1 MQNILL
7 AAGLATRSDGQKLLY
22 PYGEETVVHRAT
34 AQSLE
39 AGLFTILVTG
49 YRAEEIVEAVEDL
62 RCPDLLIVHNT
73 DYKLGQGVSTQRGV
87 LALQDETPFFI
98 SLADMPL
105 IEARHY
111 HHLARMAT
119 GELLRPRYRGTAGH
133 PVLLGPSFI
142 PIIRDLEG
150 PFAMRDLLSDYPT
163 QWLEV
168 EEEAYIVDIDT
179 PSSYLSL
186 IEDRLSP

>member
-22 PYGEETVVHRAT
+22 PFGGETVVHRAT

-62 RCPDLLIVHNT
+62 RCPGLLIVHNP
-73 DYKLGQGVSTQRGV
+73 DYSLGQGVSTQRGA
-87 LALQDETPFFI
+87 LALRSTTPFFI

-111 HHLARMAT
+111 HHLASMAT

-142 PIIRDLEG
+142 PIIQNRNG
-150 PFAMRDLLSDYPT
+150 PFAMRDVLNDYPT

-168 EEEAYIVDIDT
+168 EEEAYVTDIDT
-179 PSSYLSL
+179 PSSYQSL
-186 IEDRLSP
+186 IADQPSP